1 MKASLAQPE
10 IREVMDI
17 RQAAHYL
24 GISADSLY
32 RYAATGFIP
41 AFRLGNRWRFRKS
54 RLDEWMDRR
63 SGLEGSA
70 CTKTGAFTEEAR
82 PFHAGSGTRGSHR
95 LLARPLGIGL
105 RRSLPHPWVK
115 ASLPVI
121 VSSYSLV
128 LAPGLAW
135 STALPRGSGFT
146 VTGCV

>member
-63 SGLEGSA
+63 SGLEEAA
-70 CTKTGAFTEEAR
+70 CTKTGAFPEEAR
-82 PFHAGSGTRGSHR
+82 PLHPRVSAAPPAP
-95 LLARPLGIGL
+95 AR
-105 RRSLPHPWVK
+105 K
-115 ASLPVI
+115 AS
-121 VSSYSLV
+121 SRSD
-128 LAPGLAW
+128 
-135 STALPRGSGFT
+135 
-146 VTGCV
+146 

>member
-1 MKASLAQPE
+1 MLWEGTLKASLATPE

-63 SGLEGSA
+63 SGLSEAPAPKLVRAQQRKPVRSARVLGRAIRTGS
-70 CTKTGAFTEEAR
+70 
-82 PFHAGSGTRGSHR
+82 
-95 LLARPLGIGL
+95 
-105 RRSLPHPWVK
+105 
-115 ASLPVI
+115 
-121 VSSYSLV
+121 
-128 LAPGLAW
+128 
-135 STALPRGSGFT
+135 
-146 VTGCV
+146 